1 MQTDYVAVIFGLTL
15 GKTVAFLSQALSV
28 DALPGWTSQLTGNG
42 GMIVALLFAL
52 RWFSQRQEA
61 QEKKIDL
68 KEQALL
74 EREQAK
80 AERMEKLLENMTNAL
95 IINTSHIEQSS
106 RILDKNSVALNK
118 HTCTEQP

>member
-1 MQTDYVAVIFGLTL
+1 MHTDYVAVVFGLLL
-15 GKTVAFLSQALSV
+15 GKSVAFLSQTLSV
-28 DALPGWTSQLTGNG
+28 EDLPSWTSQLTGNG
-42 GMIVALLFAL
+42 GMIIALLFAL

-68 KEQALL
+68 KEQAML

-80 AERMEKLLENMTNAL
+80 AERMEKLLDNMTNAL

-106 RILDKNSVALNK
+106 KILEKTSVALNK
-118 HTCTEQP
+118 HTCTEP